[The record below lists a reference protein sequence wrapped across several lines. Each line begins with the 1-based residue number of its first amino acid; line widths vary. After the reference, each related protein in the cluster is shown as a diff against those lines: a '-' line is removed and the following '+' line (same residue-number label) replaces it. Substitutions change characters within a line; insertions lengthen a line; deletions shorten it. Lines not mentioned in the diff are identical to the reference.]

1 MIKVY
6 CKDNS
11 ELAEFEASNR
21 GYRGDIYVKL
31 NSNQLFQLHVYNVV
45 RLKQD
50 FETEIKLHDFFAIDP
65 NIILVT
71 EVTTSKIKFTIKK
84 LVNYNY
90 FEYLKPIN
98 SNKIEVSELI
108 EI

>member
-21 GYRGDIYVKL
+21 GYRGDIYVKI
-31 NSNQLFQLHVYNVV
+31 NSNQLFQLHVYNVI

-50 FETEIKLHDFFAIDP
+50 FETEFELNGYFSIDP

-71 EVTTSKIKFTIKK
+71 EVKILIIKFTVEK
-84 LVNYNY
+84 LCAQRY
-90 FEYLKPIN
+90 FEYLKPIQN
-98 SNKIEVSELI
+98 NEIEKLELI